1 MFYTGMMNRV
11 APEAAEIS
19 AAILSAPGWARVA
32 ITMPDPRMRERGADE
47 LARAI
52 ATSLSSDPRE
62 DHRDQLPLGI

>member
-1 MFYTGMMNRV
+1 MSRV
-11 APEAAEIS
+11 APEAADIS

-32 ITMPDPRMRERGADE
+32 ITMPDPHMRERGADE

-52 ATSLSSDPRE
+52 AATLTNGSGE

>member
-1 MFYTGMMNRV
+1 MFYSRTMNRV
-11 APEAAEIS
+11 APEAADIS

-52 ATSLSSDPRE
+52 ATSLTGDRAD
-62 DHRDQLPLGI
+62 DHRDQLALGI

>member
-1 MFYTGMMNRV
+1 MFYNGMMNRV
-11 APEAAEIS
+11 APEAADIS

-52 ATSLSSDPRE
+52 ATSLTGGRDD